1 MLDVS
6 IQPGAPLFRATL
18 PSGAIDGDAKVGVDY
33 LELQYLEACVTTSDV
48 LLTADADGVR
58 TLTLNRPQAYNS
70 LTVEL
75 KERLLAELQ
84 AAADDADVRAVVLT
98 GSGKAFC
105 AGQDLKEHVGLL
117 QSGDPAPL
125 NTVQNHYNPITR
137 AIVGMSKPVISAVN
151 GTAAGAG
158 AAFAYASDLRIAA
171 ESSSFLMAFANVGL
185 GPDSGAS
192 WTLQRLIGYG
202 RAAELM
208 LLARTV
214 DSAEALRIGLVGEV
228 VPDEDLAA
236 RAHAIAAKLA
246 AGPTVAYTKIK
257 QVLNVSA
264 QSSLEEA
271 LEAENAAQT
280 ILGKTADHAEA
291 VEAFVTKRKP
301 AFRGE

>member
-1 MLDVS
+1 M
-6 IQPGAPLFRATL
+6 
-18 PSGAIDGDAKVGVDY
+18 
-33 LELQYLEACVTTSDV
+33 TTSDV

-58 TLTLNRPQAYNS
+58 TLTLNRPEAYNS

-75 KERLLAELQ
+75 KERLLAELR
-84 AAADDADVRAVVLT
+84 AAAEDPDVRAVVLT
-98 GSGKAFC
+98 GTGKAFC

-117 QSGDPAPL
+117 QANDPAPL
-125 NTVQNHYNPITR
+125 HTVSEHYNPIVK
-137 AIVGMSKPVISAVN
+137 AITGMPKPVVAAVN

-208 LLARTV
+208 LMARTV

-228 VPDEDLAA
+228 VPDEELAA
-236 RAHAIAAKLA
+236 RAQKVAAKLA
-246 AGPTVAYTKIK
+246 AGPTVAYAKIK
-257 QVLNVSA
+257 GVLAVA
-264 QSSLEEA
+264 AESSLEEA
-271 LEAENAAQT
+271 LAAEDAAQT
-280 ILGKTADHAEA
+280 ELGGTKDHAEA
-291 VEAFVTKRKP
+291 VEAFVGKRKP
-301 AFRGE
+301 QFRGE